1 MPSCCLVAGVVG
13 EVAAVQVVHLVLQE
27 EPLSPLQEDFRAL
40 RRAMLQKGD
49 LSFRT
54 GFKPSGWQALGLMLV
69 PWNRALGRCKQRA
82 DNWLSGA
89 GLFRSSKSYYLY
101 KTGSTFA
108 ILAVALA
115 VLVRWHE
122 SMWGLISSAF
132 LLGLFWQQGGWL
144 AHDYLHHQVS
154 ATYLPHCMDAITCS
168 MLEPR
173 GCSASGCKAVGAE
186 VLGHWLQVFRHR
198 AVNNAFGYFI
208 GNVALV
214 SSALQPCSCAAL
226 LARFATAPL
235 QTGRLP

>member
-1 MPSCCLVAGVVG
+1 M
-13 EVAAVQVVHLVLQE
+13 LQE

-49 LSFRT
+49 LNTTEARLPT
-54 GFKPSGWQALGLMLV
+54 GQHWAPPPLGSETCDGAG
-69 PWNRALGRCKQRA
+69 PAA
-82 DNWLSGA
+82 DIWLSGA

-115 VLVRWHE
+115 VLVQWHE
-122 SMWGLISSAF
+122 SMWGLIGSAF

-144 AHDYLHHQVS
+144 AHDYLHHQAS
-154 ATYLPHCMDAITCS
+154 ASCSPHCHVAITALL
-168 MLEPR
+168 LER
-173 GCSASGCKAVGAE
+173 TRIRCKCVEKAGAE

-214 SSALQPCSCAAL
+214 SSAPQLCSCAAVPPCWHMWIPHCCRQSACRMKL
-226 LARFATAPL
+226 VDIATGL
-235 QTGRLP
+235 QR